1 MKKGIELCCASASSH
16 SVAEEIP
23 VARQCLNAL
32 LASGQNP
39 TLDEVIA
46 AVSKEHGI
54 RLSKDDAAR
63 QLDGHRQGHSGTSAR
78 AHDASGK
85 AAEASDRVRNT
96 TETDDP
102 AELHACAQTAHEEAS
117 RAHMQ
122 ACLYHSR
129 AAGYHGKKA
138 ENQSAEL
145 DEPADEKPAEEVSE

>member
-1 MKKGIELCCASASSH
+1 MKKSFELCCASASSH

-23 VARQCLNAL
+23 LARRCLDAMK
-32 LASGQNP
+32 ADGKNP
-39 TLDEVIA
+39 DLDEVIES
-46 AVSKEHGI
+46 VFQQHGV
-54 RLSKDDAAR
+54 RLSKVEAAR
-63 QLDGHRQGHSGTSAR
+63 QLDGHRQGHSGTSAK
-78 AHDASGK
+78 AHDASGN
-85 AAEASDRVRNT
+85 AAEASDRVRT
-96 TETDDP
+96 AAEGDDP
-102 AELHACAQTAHEEAS
+102 VELHTAAQTAHEEAS